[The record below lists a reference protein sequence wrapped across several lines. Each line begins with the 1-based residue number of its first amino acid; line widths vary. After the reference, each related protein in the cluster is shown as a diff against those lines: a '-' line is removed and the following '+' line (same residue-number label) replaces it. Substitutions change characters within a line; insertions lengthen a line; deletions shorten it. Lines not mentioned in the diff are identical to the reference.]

1 MPARVAHQAG
11 RFIVVGAMGFAV
23 DGGILMLL
31 HSLYDFS
38 LLHARLVSFA
48 AAVTVTWYLNR
59 QHTFA
64 ASKDD
69 QVIFEWGRYAVVN
82 GIGALLNLGLFL
94 WLVYHFTRL
103 AAWPIVPLAMAASVA
118 LVFNFFASR
127 QLAFRQGRS

>member
-1 MPARVAHQAG
+1 MPVLVDHQAG
-11 RFIVVGAMGFAV
+11 RFIVVGAIGFVV
-23 DGGILMLL
+23 DGGILTLL

-59 QHTFA
+59 QHTFG
-64 ASKDD
+64 ASKDALA
-69 QVIFEWGRYAVVN
+69 IHEWSRYAVVN

-94 WLVYHFTRL
+94 WLVYHFSVL
-103 AAWPIVPLAMAASVA
+103 AAWPIIPLAMAASVA

-127 QLAFRQGRS
+127 HLAFRHDRS